1 VPQRGGPA
9 LPARRRA
16 IENQSPAAVPAI
28 ELRGVAK
35 RFTQPRPWDE
45 ILRHPFAR
53 TRVQAL
59 EGIDLCV
66 PRGGVTGLLG
76 PNGSGKTTLLRVL
89 ATSLLPDQGEVRV
102 LGLDALRAPHE
113 VRRRVGVVLSD
124 ERSFYWRLTGAQN
137 LIFFAALHG
146 LDGRRARARVA
157 ELGGLLGL
165 AAELDKPFRNLSTG
179 WRHRL
184 ALARALLADPPV
196 LLMDEPT
203 AGLDP
208 AAAERARR
216 LLRERL
222 AGELAKT
229 VLVASHNLDE
239 VRAVCDRVALLHQG
253 RLRLEGPAAEA
264 LPRAAEWFA
273 AQVGEE
279 PA

>member
-16 IENQSPAAVPAI
+16 IDTQVPAI
-28 ELRGVAK
+28 ELRGVSK
-35 RFTQPRPWDE
+35 RFTQPRTWRE
-45 ILRHPFAR
+45 ILRHPCAR
-53 TRVQAL
+53 KRVQAL
-59 EGIDLCV
+59 DGIDLCV
-66 PRGGVTGLLG
+66 PAGSVSGLLG

-102 LGLDALRAPHE
+102 LGRDALRVPNQ
-113 VRRRVGVVLSD
+113 VRRLVGVVLSD
-124 ERSFYWRLTGAQN
+124 ERSFYWRLTARQN
-137 LIFFAALHG
+137 LMFFAALHG

-157 ELGGLLGL
+157 ELGGWLGL
-165 AAELDKPFRNLSTG
+165 GPELDKPFRNLSTG

-184 ALARALLADPPV
+184 AIARALLADPPV

-222 AGELAKT
+222 AGELGRT

-239 VRAVCDRVALLHQG
+239 VRAVCDRVALVHQG

-273 AQVGEE
+273 AQAAEE